1 MFEETHEKKRK
12 KRKDLSIIIIIIRFN
27 GNKNRT
33 NRVIKSIVIES
44 IPRQNLVLP
53 CLVRG

>member
-12 KRKDLSIIIIIIRFN
+12 KRKDLSIIIIIRFN